1 MENNKLSTGLNL
13 WLWIIFVLNILATIG
28 GIVVA
33 LGASVVAASLGLG
46 AIYVV
51 LCFISVI
58 LQVVITV
65 SIGILLFAHKKIGFV
80 VTFSLAVLISIASMV
95 TYAIVAPFSAGNI
108 VKAIISAILMPL
120 ITYLLAKNDIAN
132 GIIA

>member
-1 MENNKLSTGLNL
+1 MENNKLSTGLTV

-33 LGASVVAASLGLG
+33 LGASVVGATLGLG

-51 LCFISVI
+51 LCFII
-58 LQVVITV
+58 ITV
-65 SIGILLFAHKKIGFV
+65 SIGILLFAHKKIG
-80 VTFSLAVLISIASMV
+80 LVLIFALAALGFIVSMV
-95 TYAIVAPFSAGNI
+95 TYAIAAQLSAGNI
-108 VKAIISAILMPL
+108 VKAIISAILMPA

-132 GIIA
+132 GTIA

>member
-1 MENNKLSTGLNL
+1 MENNKLSTGLNV

-58 LQVVITV
+58 LQIIITV
-65 SIGILLFAHKKIGFV
+65 SFALAALGFIV
-80 VTFSLAVLISIASMV
+80 SMV
-95 TYAIVAPFSAGNI
+95 TYAIAAQLSAGNI

-132 GIIA
+132 GTIA

>member
-1 MENNKLSTGLNL
+1 MENNKLSTGLNV
-13 WLWIIFVLNILATIG
+13 WLWIIFVLNILATIV

-33 LGASVVAASLGLG
+33 LGASVVGATLGLG
-46 AIYVV
+46 SIYVV

-58 LQVVITV
+58 LQIIVTV
-65 SIGILLFAHKKIGFV
+65 SIGILLFAHKQIG
-80 VTFSLAVLISIASMV
+80 LVLIFALAALGFIVSMV
-95 TYAIVAPFSAGNI
+95 IDAIAAQLSAGNI
-108 VKAIISAILMPL
+108 VKAIISAILMPA

>member
-1 MENNKLSTGLNL
+1 MENNKLSTGLTV

-33 LGASVVAASLGLG
+33 LGASVAGATLGLG

-58 LQVVITV
+58 LQIIITV
-65 SIGILLFAHKKIGFV
+65 SIGILLLHTKRLVWCLFLHLQPWD
-80 VTFSLAVLISIASMV
+80 SL
-95 TYAIVAPFSAGNI
+95 
-108 VKAIISAILMPL
+108 
-120 ITYLLAKNDIAN
+120 
-132 GIIA
+132 